1 MREIFFI
8 QERCVECGACRAA
21 CIAEHKKNHA
31 LYAPVSSLP
40 MARKRRVG
48 TDTTMPDYT
57 VPHPVRCV
65 HCDEPLC
72 KEACIS
78 GSIGVADRVYNN
90 WNKCVGCFMCIMNC
104 PYGAI
109 LPFFNK
115 AVRCDE
121 CLFTE
126 KPACVRACPWNAL
139 VFMEADRFLQEGHKK
154 RWKERIEKETP
165 LLKAKA

>member
-8 QERCVECGACRAA
+8 KERCVECGACKAA
-21 CIAEHKKNHA
+21 CIAEHKKNYS
-31 LYAPVSSLP
+31 LYSPVSSLP
-40 MARKRRVG
+40 MARKRREDSG
-48 TDTTMPDYT
+48 KKPPDSAL
-57 VPHPVRCV
+57 PHPVRCV
-65 HCDEPLC
+65 HCEIPLC

-78 GSIGVADRVYNN
+78 GSIGVADRVYNK
-90 WNKCVGCFMCIMNC
+90 WDKCVGCFMCIMNC

-126 KPACVRACPWNAL
+126 KPACVRACPQNAL
-139 VFMEADRFLQEGHKK
+139 IFVEADEFSEKEKK
-154 RWKERIEKETP
+154 RRWKERIEKEIP
-165 LLKAKA
+165 LMKAKA